1 MSIAKGEQKNHYL
14 MANIFAM
21 NLINFIEQFPDE
33 LSCKLKFKAM
43 RDEAGIICRHCGGTN
58 HYWQQSIWM
67 YQCKTCGTR
76 TTLRSGTVMQ
86 ASKLPFRY
94 WFIAMHL
101 ITSTKKPISA
111 LELQRQLGHK
121 FYEPIWYM
129 MQKIRKTMGMRDK
142 NYKLDKIV
150 ELDEGFFESVDTE
163 TAQDDK
169 PEKLKRGRGSE
180 KQSKVIVMASTIHT
194 LKAAEKYRKQTK
206 FRYVKMVVVEDLKSE
221 TIDQEVKQN
230 IKDNSLA
237 KTDNYKSYNNVN
249 NLVWVHQAQT
259 VKPKEASKALPW
271 VHTMISNAKRS
282 LLGIHHM
289 ISKKYYQDYLDEFC
303 YKVNR
308 RYFGEKIFDR
318 LLFACAS
325 YNYKDLVHVN

>member
-1 MSIAKGEQKNHYL
+1 MYIRENR
-14 MANIFAM
+14 NVM
-21 NLINFIEQFPDE
+21 NLINFIEQFPNE
-33 LSCKLKFKAM
+33 ASCKSKFKEM
-43 RDEAGIICRHCGGTN
+43 RDKVGVTCRHCGSKD

-67 YQCKTCGTR
+67 YECKKCRTR

-94 WFIAMHL
+94 WFIAIHL
-101 ITSTKKPISA
+101 LTSTKKPFSS

-121 FYEPIWYM
+121 YYEPIWFM
-129 MQKIRKTMGMRDK
+129 MQKLRKTMGIRDSE
-142 NYKLDKIV
+142 YKLDRIV

-163 TAQDDK
+163 IRKEDQPTK
-169 PEKLKRGRGSE
+169 RKRGRGSQ

-194 LKAAEKYRKQTK
+194 LKAPQKHKKQSK
-206 FRYVKMVVVEDLKSE
+206 FRYVKMVVVDDLRSE
-221 TIDQEVKQN
+221 TIDKQVKDKVQP
-230 IKDNSLA
+230 ISLV
-237 KTDNYKSYNNVN
+237 KTDNYRGYM
-249 NLVWVHQAQT
+249 NLKEQVWVHRAET
-259 VKPKEASKALPW
+259 VKPKDAEKALPW

-308 RYFGEKIFDR
+308 RYFGEKLFDR

-325 YNYKDLVHVN
+325 YNYKEYIHVTR

>member
-1 MSIAKGEQKNHYL
+1 
-14 MANIFAM
+14 M

-33 LSCKLKFKAM
+33 TTCKLKFKAI
-43 RDEAGIICRHCGGTN
+43 RDNAGVICRHCGSKE

-67 YQCKTCGTR
+67 YECKKCKTR

-94 WFIAMHL
+94 WFIAIHL
-101 ITSTKKPISA
+101 LTSTKKPISS

-129 MQKIRKTMGMRDK
+129 MQKLRKTMGIRDK
-142 NYKLDKIV
+142 EYQLDKIV

-163 TAQDDK
+163 TS
-169 PEKLKRGRGSE
+169 PEDQPKKRKRGRGSE
-180 KQSKVIVMASTIHT
+180 KQSKVVVMASTVHT
-194 LKAAEKYRKQTK
+194 LKAPEKHKKKTK
-206 FRYVKMVVVEDLKSE
+206 FRYVKMFVVNDLKAT
-221 TIDQEVKQN
+221 TIEMQVKEN
-230 IKDNSLA
+230 ISKNSLV
-237 KTDNYKSYNNVN
+237 KTDNYKSYNHIND
-249 NLVWVHQAQT
+249 LVWVHQAET
-259 VKPKEASKALPW
+259 VKPKDAEKVLPW

-282 LLGIHHM
+282 FLGIHHM

-308 RYFGEKIFDR
+308 RYFGEKLFDR

-325 YNYKDLVHVN
+325 YNYKNYIHVN